1 MTEIDVNQVLAQ
13 MRALTKAA
21 QGGAGAPE
29 GPGNGGEHFSQLL
42 AESIDKVSEA
52 QTRAGELKTAFI
64 KGAEGVDLPTVM
76 VAAQEAE
83 LSFQAIT
90 QVRNRLLSAYQEIMN
105 MPV

>member
-13 MRALTKAA
+13 MRALTRAA

-29 GPGNGGEHFSQLL
+29 GLGNGGGQFSQLL
-42 AESIDKVSEA
+42 AESIDKVSDA

>member
-13 MRALTKAA
+13 MRALTQAA
-21 QGGAGAPE
+21 RGGIGAAE
-29 GPGNGGEHFSQLL
+29 IPGNGGEHFSRLL
-42 AESIDKVSEA
+42 TESLGKVNEA
-52 QTRAGELKTAFI
+52 QSRAAELKTAFI
-64 KGAEGVDLPTVM
+64 KGQEGVDLPTVM

-83 LSFQAIT
+83 LSFQAMT